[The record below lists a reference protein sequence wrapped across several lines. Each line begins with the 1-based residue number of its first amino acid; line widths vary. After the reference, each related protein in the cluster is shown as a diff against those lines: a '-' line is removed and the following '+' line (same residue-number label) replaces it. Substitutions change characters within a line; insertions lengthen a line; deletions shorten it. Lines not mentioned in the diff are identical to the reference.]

1 VEGRLVDEE
10 EDEEPEPVAL
20 LLLPDEDGDVVLDE
34 QVTDEAVV
42 EELELRLPTPLVDE
56 LDDDV
61 VVLFGSQNSMVWLIV
76 GFRIVPLSVTVGEL
90 NGIVTSQTF
99 P

>member
-10 EDEEPEPVAL
+10 EAEEPEPVAL
-20 LLLPDEDGDVVLDE
+20 LLVPDEDGDVVLDE